1 MFLVVHEIFSNTNHI
16 TYKAIRNE
24 KFSIIFCIYPVCI
37 PAGVR
42 KTGKHQLENRTFSA
56 TFTSVHRH
64 QRKRGEKINY
74 LFFSFF
80 NYTLE
85 A

>member
-24 KFSIIFCIYPVCI
+24 KFAVIFCIYPVCI

-64 QRKRGEKINY
+64 QRKRGKKNQLP
-74 LFFSFF
+74 LFFLF
-80 NYTLE
+80 
-85 A
+85 